1 MPYKAWQAR
10 LKYILK
16 QILPPVVADTAKSIQ
31 IFFQRG
37 SAATG
42 PPALEVVPDDNHAW
56 SAYQGWSH
64 QSIVETQ
71 RRKWPLFLASVEGN
85 RPLGWPHEALLS
97 ISGVPIDVGTHNNIM
112 SFGYVLGRVAIEA
125 KRPLRVLDWGGGIGH
140 YYIYARR
147 LYPELDLEYVV
158 KDLSGLCDAGREL
171 LPEVSFLS
179 DDAVALARRYDLV
192 FASSSL
198 QYTRDLY
205 SLLPRLCDAAA
216 GWLMVTRTP
225 FVDQNDDF
233 VVVQRPYRHGYMT
246 EYPARFINRHKFIP
260 FVEAQGFELDR
271 EFMLGDRLGVKNAP
285 EQCVYRG
292 YLFKRNKML
301 ARL

>member
-97 ISGVPIDVGTHNNIM
+97 ISGVPIDIGTHNNIICSAM
-112 SFGYVLGRVAIEA
+112 CWGASRSKQSALSVFLIGGRHRTLLHLRTTTLSRIGSRVCRQRLR
-125 KRPLRVLDWGGGIGH
+125 RPLR
-140 YYIYARR
+140 RR
-147 LYPELDLEYVV
+147 
-158 KDLSGLCDAGREL
+158 
-171 LPEVSFLS
+171 
-179 DDAVALARRYDLV
+179 
-192 FASSSL
+192 
-198 QYTRDLY
+198 
-205 SLLPRLCDAAA
+205 PRT
-216 GWLMVTRTP
+216 VTRSELSVGRCRGTSQALRP
-225 FVDQNDDF
+225 RVRQFV
-233 VVVQRPYRHGYMT
+233 
-246 EYPARFINRHKFIP
+246 
-260 FVEAQGFELDR
+260 
-271 EFMLGDRLGVKNAP
+271 
-285 EQCVYRG
+285 
-292 YLFKRNKML
+292 L
-301 ARL
+301 AVHS